1 MHGTLDREESSLEG
15 KKKTVRILMI
25 GNSHTYYNDM
35 PLMVMRSAEDAGYR
49 CDVTMIAHGGWTL
62 AQHASEPDVRFNIL
76 YGHYDYV
83 VLQEYAQ
90 PFVPEEQYLAA
101 AASLTGMIRSAG
113 SVPVLYET
121 WARKDEPEKQ
131 AGMNEAHRRVGKAV
145 GALLAPVGENWLE
158 YQKNRPEV
166 ELYAADGG
174 HASGAGSEFAAKHIW
189 DTISL
194 DLCAGRKE

>member
-1 MHGTLDREESSLEG
+1 MEEKMQQL
-15 KKKTVRILMI
+15 RILMI

-35 PLMVMRSAEDAGYR
+35 PLMVMRRAEDAGYR
-49 CDVTMIAHGGWTL
+49 CEVTMIAHGGWTL

-101 AASLTGMIRSAG
+101 ASYLAGMIRSTG
-113 SVPVLYET
+113 SIPVLYGT

-131 AGMNEAHRRVGKAV
+131 AGMNEIHRKVGKTV

-158 YQKNRPEV
+158 YQKSRPDL
-166 ELYAADGG
+166 ELYAEDGG
-174 HASGAGSEFAAKHIW
+174 HASAAGSEFAAKQIW
-189 DTISL
+189 DTIQRSL
-194 DLCAGRKE
+194 RAGREE